1 MTDAQGVPGQRP
13 RMQRSPQQ
21 EAMSKMLR
29 FQMIYMVI
37 SFGSLIV
44 ITNVTLRGYIGT
56 YFGYVLMP
64 ALGFNFQFPLLTI
77 VLVGVLIGLITS
89 IPRYFFTDWLKMGRM
104 QNRMRAFNKVMNAAY
119 RSQQRDKI
127 QKLQKM
133 RTEMSMEQTSL
144 SMNTMKPLMVFTIFT
159 LLLIA
164 WLYYFLD
171 ELSYQVIAFPWNFEI
186 NVATAHLWL
195 MPYWILVYF
204 VAIMVF
210 GYLTTMIIKIF
221 DFTYKVRKLERTLEN
236 ADYN

>member
-1 MTDAQGVPGQRP
+1 MTDTQGTSGQRP
-13 RMQRSPQQ
+13 RMQRNPQQ

-44 ITNVTLRGYIGT
+44 ITDATLRSYIGT
-56 YFGYVLMP
+56 YLGYVLMP
-64 ALGFNFQFPLLTI
+64 AVGFNYQYPLLTI
-77 VLVGVLIGLITS
+77 VLVGVVIGLITS
-89 IPRYFFTDWLKMGRM
+89 IPRYFFTDWLKMGKM
-104 QNRMRAFNKVMNAAY
+104 QNRMRAFNKVMSAAY
-119 RSQQRDKI
+119 KNQQRDKI

-133 RTEMSMEQTSL
+133 RMDMSMEQTSL

-171 ELSYQVIAFPWNFEI
+171 QLAYQVIAFPWDFEI
-186 NVATAHLWL
+186 NVATAHIWL
-195 MPYWILVYF
+195 MPYWIMVYF
-204 VAIMVF
+204 FAIMVF

-221 DFTYKVRKLERTLEN
+221 DFTYKVRKIERSLEH

>member
-1 MTDAQGVPGQRP
+1 MTDPQVTPGQRP
-13 RMQRSPQQ
+13 RMQRNPQQ

-37 SFGSLIV
+37 SFGSIIV
-44 ITNVTLRGYIGT
+44 ITNGTLRGYIGT
-56 YFGYVLMP
+56 YFGVVLMP
-64 ALGFNFQFPLLTI
+64 LLGFNFQFPLLTI

-89 IPRYFFTDWLKMGRM
+89 IPRYIFTDWLKMGRM
-104 QNRMRAFNKVMNAAY
+104 QNRMREFNKAMNQAY
-119 RSQQRDKI
+119 KSQQRDKI

-133 RTEMSMEQTSL
+133 RMDMSMEQTSL

-171 ELSYQVIAFPWNFEI
+171 ALAYQVIAFPWNFEI
-186 NVATAHLWL
+186 NVATAHFW
-195 MPYWILVYF
+195 MFPYWIVVYF
-204 VAIMVF
+204 VVILVF
-210 GYLTTMIIKIF
+210 GYLTTMVIKIF
-221 DFTYKVRKLERTLEN
+221 DFTYKVRKLERTTEN

>member
-1 MTDAQGVPGQRP
+1 MTDPQQAPGRRP
-13 RMQRSPQQ
+13 GMQKTPQQ
-21 EAMSKMLR
+21 EAMSKMMR

-37 SFGSLIV
+37 SFASIFV
-44 ITNVTLRGYIGT
+44 ITNGTLRGYIGT
-56 YFGYVLMP
+56 YIGYVLMP
-64 ALGFNFQFPLLTI
+64 AFGFNFQYPLLTI

-89 IPRYFFTDWLKMGRM
+89 IPRYFFTDWLKMGKM
-104 QNRMRAFNKVMNAAY
+104 QNRMRAFNKVINQAY
-119 RSQQRDKI
+119 KSQQKDKI

-133 RTEMSMEQTSL
+133 RMDMSMEQTTL

-171 ELSYQVIAFPWNFEI
+171 ALAYQVIAFPWDFEI

-195 MPYWILVYF
+195 MPYWIMVYF
-204 VAIMVF
+204 IAIMVF

-221 DFTYKVRKLERTLEN
+221 DFTYKVRKLERSLEN

>member
-1 MTDAQGVPGQRP
+1 MTETQRSPGQRP
-13 RMQRSPQQ
+13 RPQRGPQQ

-37 SFGSLIV
+37 SFGPLIV
-44 ITNVTLRGYIGT
+44 ITNGTLRGYIGT
-56 YFGYVLMP
+56 YLGYVLMP
-64 ALGFNFQFPLLTI
+64 VLGFNFQFPLLTI

-89 IPRYFFTDWLKMGRM
+89 IPRYVFTDWLKMGRI
-104 QNRMRAFNKVMNAAY
+104 QNRMRAFSKVMNQAY

-133 RTEMSMEQTSL
+133 RMEMSMEQTSL

-159 LLLIA
+159 LVLIA

-171 ELSYQVIAFPWNFEI
+171 ALSYQVIAFPWNFEI

-195 MPYWILVYF
+195 MPYWIMVYF
-204 VAIMVF
+204 IAIMVF
-210 GYLTTMIIKIF
+210 GYLTTMVIKIF
-221 DFTYKVRKLERTLEN
+221 DFTYKVRKLERSLEH